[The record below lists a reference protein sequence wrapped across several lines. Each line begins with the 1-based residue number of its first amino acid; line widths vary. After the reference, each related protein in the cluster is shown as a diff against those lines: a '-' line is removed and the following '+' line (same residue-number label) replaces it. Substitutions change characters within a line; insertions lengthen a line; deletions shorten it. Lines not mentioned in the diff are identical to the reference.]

1 MTLWGRQIL
10 LLDICGFRP
19 RLTLKY
25 YMTLW
30 GCNFFSLLAICG
42 VPSPTGLTYVEISYM
57 TDQVIRVSN
66 TKFIWSAIGTRDHEE
81 YKPKNMMNL
90 NLSSHLSFKSTS
102 FGFWNYYVVPS
113 PTSSSHVPL
122 RCVESCHLF
131 K

>member
-10 LLDICGFRP
+10 FACHLWVPSPTYFEILYDLVG
-19 RLTLKY
+19 LK
-25 YMTLW
+25 
-30 GCNFFSLLAICG
+30 FVSLLAICG

-90 NLSSHLSFKSTS
+90 NLSSHLTCR
-102 FGFWNYYVVPS
+102 V
-113 PTSSSHVPL
+113 T
-122 RCVESCHLF
+122 
-131 K
+131 